1 MSPYIYMLVLLPA
14 VRYGVPA
21 FVENGFALMCTFG
34 YIVWV
39 DVVIL
44 ICGVLGAM
52 TLSVKRKELFEIFKA
67 TAKNVVPVLIT
78 MGSLLVLSYIMQAES
93 TGMMSLIAN
102 DIAALAGML
111 YPAAAV
117 FIGSL
122 GSFITGTG
130 LGSNIMFAGMHTEA
144 ATALGINPITV
155 FAGQNAGASL
165 GNLICPNNTVAACA
179 TVGEVGN
186 ENKVMFRTLPAFI
199 IIVVEY
205 MILCTIYTLYLF
217 PNFGM

>member
-1 MSPYIYMLVLLPA
+1 M
-14 VRYGVPA
+14 
-21 FVENGFALMCTFG
+21 
-34 YIVWV
+34 

-44 ICGVLGAM
+44 ICGILGAM
-52 TLSVKRKELFEIFKA
+52 TLGVRRDELFEIFKA
-67 TAKNVVPVLIT
+67 TAKNVLPVLVT
-78 MGSLLVLSYIMQAES
+78 MGSLLVLAYIMQAES

-102 DIAALAGML
+102 NIAAFAGML

-144 ATALGINPITV
+144 AAALGINPITV

-179 TVGEVGN
+179 TVGEVGH
-186 ENKVMFRTLPAFI
+186 ESKVMFRTLPAFA

-205 MILCTIYTLYLF
+205 MILATLYTLVLF